1 MLNAKRKHFKW
12 ELDVILLGDLILITL
27 LVRIS
32 NLKLRWALD
41 KYKCN
46 ISQYSLKAEIIQS
59 FKNPSEMNHGSRS
72 KQQINIKAELNSME
86 REVRHLLSVKKYTW
100 IDMESCSM
108 Y

>member
-59 FKNPSEMNHGSRS
+59 FKKPFWDESRKSFKTTNKYKSGAKLNGKGSKTS
-72 KQQINIKAELNSME
+72 A
-86 REVRHLLSVKKYTW
+86 V
-100 IDMESCSM
+100 C
-108 Y
+108 